1 MKDYTKDITT
11 FIQKLVS
18 IPSVNGVNNEV
29 EIINAIKEEA
39 DKLELPNKIIFKD
52 PTHPNI
58 FVGNNFDKKEG
69 LLLIAHVDTA
79 GIGDETKWTHKPFGG
94 EVENNKLYGR
104 GAIDNKAGIA
114 LSLYTLKILKDQG
127 KLDYAKFV
135 GVSDEECGADS
146 VFGARYLLDQ
156 GLQAKAAIYT
166 YSGNDVITIGHRG
179 QVKLWINVTGE
190 SAHSGSSS
198 WQNGTRGASAINA
211 LNNFITDVNK
221 FEMKGSHEAFT
232 NYTFKQTILFIEGG
246 NKTSL
251 VPDKARCLIDARLLP
266 IHNNSEYVENITKLA
281 KSFETEK
288 IKFDVEVNTNLPAT
302 FIQNDEKI
310 VTVLKDLSK
319 EVLNIEP
326 EIRGCGPAN
335 EGYMFIGAGI
345 PTICGFGVTG
355 DGMHSK
361 DEYLEIDSIPKI
373 LEIYTEAALRLYE
386 Q

>member
-1 MKDYTKDITT
+1 MKDYTKDIVT

-18 IPSVNGVNNEV
+18 VPSVNGVNNET

-58 FVGNNFDKKEG
+58 FVGNNFDKKQG
-69 LLLIAHVDTA
+69 LLLVAHVDTA
-79 GIGDETKWTHKPFGG
+79 GIGNESKWTHRPFGA
-94 EVENNKLYGR
+94 EIADNKLYGR

-114 LSLYTLKILKDQG
+114 LSLYTLKVLQDQG
-127 KLDYAKFV
+127 KLDHAKFV

-166 YSGNDVITIGHRG
+166 YAGNDTITIGHRG

-198 WQNGTRGASAINA
+198 WQNGTRGASAIDA
-211 LNNFITDVNK
+211 LNRFLTKVNK
-221 FEMKGSHEAFT
+221 FEMEGTHDAFP
-232 NYTFKQTILFIEGG
+232 NYTFKQTVLFVEGG
-246 NKTSL
+246 NTTSL

-266 IHNNSEYVENITKLA
+266 IHNNDEYINNVTKIA
-281 KSFETEK
+281 KKLETEK
-288 IKFDVEVNTNLPAT
+288 IKIEVEVQTNLPAA

-310 VTVLKDLSK
+310 VTILKDLSR

-326 EIRGCGPAN
+326 EVRGCGPAN

-361 DEYLEIDSIPKI
+361 DEYLDIDSISKI
-373 LEIYTEAALRLYE
+373 LKVYVQASLLI
-386 Q
+386 

>member
-1 MKDYTKDITT
+1 MMDYTNDIIA

-18 IPSVNGVNNEV
+18 IPSVNGINNEV
-29 EIINAIKEEA
+29 KIINAIKEEA

-58 FVGNNFDKKEG
+58 FVGKNFDKKEG
-69 LLLIAHVDTA
+69 LLLVAHVDTA
-79 GIGDETKWTHKPFGG
+79 GIGDETKWTHKPFGS
-94 EVENNKLYGR
+94 EIVDKKLYGR
-104 GAIDNKAGIA
+104 GAVDNKAGIA
-114 LSLYTLKILKDQG
+114 LSLYTLKSLQDQG

-179 QVKLWINVTGE
+179 QVKLWVNVTGE

-211 LNNFITDVNK
+211 LNNFLTEVNK
-221 FEMKGSHEAFT
+221 FDMSGTHEAFP
-232 NYTFKQTILFIEGG
+232 NYKFKQTVLFIEGG
-246 NKTSL
+246 NTTSL
-251 VPDKARCLIDARLLP
+251 VPDKAKCLIDARLLP
-266 IHNNSEYVENITKLA
+266 IHENDEYIDKIIKLA

-288 IKFDVEVNTNLPAT
+288 IKFNIEIDTNLPAA
-302 FIQNDEKI
+302 FIRNDEKI
-310 VTVLKDLSK
+310 VAILKNLSK
-319 EVLNIEP
+319 EVLDIEP

-335 EGYMFIGAGI
+335 EGYMFIEKGI

-361 DEYLEIDSIPKI
+361 DEYLDLDSIPKI
-373 LEIYTEAALRLYE
+373 LKIYTETSFKLM
-386 Q
+386 

>member
-1 MKDYTKDITT
+1 MTDYTNDIIA

-18 IPSVNGVNNEV
+18 IPSVNGINNEV
-29 EIINAIKEEA
+29 KIINAIKEEA

-58 FVGNNFDKKEG
+58 FVGKKFDKKEG
-69 LLLIAHVDTA
+69 LLLVAHVDTA
-79 GIGDETKWTHKPFGG
+79 GIGDETKWTHKPFGS
-94 EVENNKLYGR
+94 EIVDNKLYGR

-114 LSLYTLKILKDQG
+114 LSLYTLKSLQDQG

-179 QVKLWINVTGE
+179 QVKLWVNVTGE

-198 WQNGTRGASAINA
+198 WQNGTRGASAIKA
-211 LNNFITDVNK
+211 LNNFITELNK
-221 FEMKGSHEAFT
+221 FEMKGSHDAFP
-232 NYTFKQTILFIEGG
+232 NYTFKQTVLFIEGG
-246 NKTSL
+246 NTTSL
-251 VPDKARCLIDARLLP
+251 VPDKAKCLIDARLLP
-266 IHNNSEYVENITKLA
+266 IHENDEYIDKIIKLA

-288 IKFDVEVNTNLPAT
+288 IKFNIEIDTNLPAA
-302 FIQNDEKI
+302 FISNDEKI
-310 VTVLKDLSK
+310 VAILKNLSK
-319 EVLNIEP
+319 EVLDIEP

-335 EGYMFIGAGI
+335 EGYMFIEKDI

-361 DEYLEIDSIPKI
+361 DEYLEINSIPKV
-373 LEIYTEAALRLYE
+373 LKIYTETALKI
-386 Q
+386 

>member
-1 MKDYTKDITT
+1 MKDYTNDIAT

-39 DKLELPNKIIFKD
+39 DKLLLPNEIISKD
-52 PTHPNI
+52 PLHPNI

-79 GIGDETKWTHKPFGG
+79 GVGDETKWTHKPFGA
-94 EVENNKLYGR
+94 EIVDNKLYGR

-114 LSLYTLKILKDQG
+114 LSLYTLKTLQDQG
-127 KLDYAKFV
+127 KLELAKFV

-146 VFGARYLLDQ
+146 VLGARYLLDQ
-156 GLQAKAAIYT
+156 GLQAKASIYT
-166 YSGNDVITIGHRG
+166 YAGNDTITIGHRG
-179 QVKLWINVTGE
+179 QVKLWVNVTGE

-211 LNNFITDVNK
+211 LNSFLIKLNK
-221 FEMKGSHEAFT
+221 FDMKGNHDAFP
-232 NYTFKQTILFIEGG
+232 NYTFKQTVLFIEGG
-246 NKTSL
+246 NTTSL

-266 IHNNSEYVENITKLA
+266 IHKNGEYIDKITKLA
-281 KSFETEK
+281 KPFETEK
-288 IKFDVEVNTNLPAT
+288 IKFNIEVDTNLPAA
-302 FIQNDEKI
+302 FISNDEKI
-310 VTVLKDLSK
+310 VTLLKDLSK
-319 EVLNIEP
+319 KVLNIEP

-335 EGYMFIGAGI
+335 EGYMFIEKGI

-361 DEYLEIDSIPKI
+361 DEYLEINSIPKV
-373 LEIYTEAALRLYE
+373 LKIYTETALKI
-386 Q
+386 